1 MRNNLLVT
9 ILFLASSSII
19 LSQDL
24 RIKNLQIES
33 KNNGTV
39 IQLDSNRKVNLENVT
54 AWYSSE
60 WFYMTIY
67 DANADSLSLT
77 NYKNDSL
84 KNIEVSNS
92 DESTQIAVQ
101 LFSDIESFEINTPNR
116 KTLQFFLRNS
126 QLVAK
131 NSISV
136 EDGIDIVQA
145 EEKTSKEK
153 PESKLFNDL
162 FFYLLR
168 LQNIFFVNLESKIFL
183 TAFDAVIA
191 SPNVIK
197 SLLGKLFFL
206 RKVKKSLWLSILKSS
221 EQPPNA

>member
-39 IQLDSNRKVNLENVT
+39 IQLDSNKKVDLENVT

-67 DANADSLSLT
+67 DANADSLSLA

-92 DESTQIAVQ
+92 EESTQIAVQ
-101 LFSDIESFEINTPNR
+101 LFSEIESFEINTPKR

-126 QLVAK
+126 QSVAK
-131 NSISV
+131 NSIST
-136 EDGIDIVQA
+136 ESEIDIV
-145 EEKTSKEK
+145 EKEDNLPEDKDIIYEKEQ
-153 PESKLFNDL
+153 PRNANNKL
-162 FFYLLR
+162 
-168 LQNIFFVNLESKIFL
+168 I
-183 TAFDAVIA
+183 VIA
-191 SPNVIK
+191 GLVI
-197 SLLGKLFFL
+197 SAIDITNSTSFSVGVLISIIANFL
-206 RKVKKSLWLSILKSS
+206 
-221 EQPPNA
+221 

>member
-19 LSQDL
+19 LYQDL

-67 DANADSLSLT
+67 DANADSLSLA

-101 LFSDIESFEINTPNR
+101 LFSEIESFEINTPNR

-136 EDGIDIVQA
+136 EDKIDIVQT
-145 EEKTSKEK
+145 EEKTPKEK
-153 PESKLFNDL
+153 DIIYEKEQPRNANNKL
-162 FFYLLR
+162 
-168 LQNIFFVNLESKIFL
+168 I
-183 TAFDAVIA
+183 VIA
-191 SPNVIK
+191 GLIVSAIDVTNSTSFSAGALIAIIA
-197 SLLGKLFFL
+197 SFL
-206 RKVKKSLWLSILKSS
+206 
-221 EQPPNA
+221 

>member
-67 DANADSLSLT
+67 DANADSLSLA

-101 LFSDIESFEINTPNR
+101 LFSEIESFEINTPNR

-136 EDGIDIVQA
+136 EDEIDIVQI
-145 EEKTSKEK
+145 EEKTPKEK
-153 PESKLFNDL
+153 DIIYEKEQPRNANNKL
-162 FFYLLR
+162 
-168 LQNIFFVNLESKIFL
+168 I
-183 TAFDAVIA
+183 VIA
-191 SPNVIK
+191 GLIVSAIDITNSTSFSAGALIAIIAN
-197 SLLGKLFFL
+197 FL
-206 RKVKKSLWLSILKSS
+206 
-221 EQPPNA
+221 

>member
-9 ILFLASSSII
+9 ILFFASSSII

-39 IQLDSNRKVNLENVT
+39 IQLDSNKKVNLENVT

-67 DANADSLSLT
+67 DANADSLSLA

-101 LFSDIESFEINTPNR
+101 LFSEIESFEINTPNR

-136 EDGIDIVQA
+136 EDEIDIVQT
-145 EEKTSKEK
+145 EEKTPKEK
-153 PESKLFNDL
+153 DIIYEKEQPRNANNKL
-162 FFYLLR
+162 
-168 LQNIFFVNLESKIFL
+168 I
-183 TAFDAVIA
+183 VIA
-191 SPNVIK
+191 GLIVSAIDITNSTSFSAGALIAIIAN
-197 SLLGKLFFL
+197 FL
-206 RKVKKSLWLSILKSS
+206 
-221 EQPPNA
+221 

>member
-33 KNNGTV
+33 KKNGTV

-67 DANADSLSLT
+67 DANADSLSLA

-92 DESTQIAVQ
+92 DESAQIAVQ
-101 LFSDIESFEINTPNR
+101 LFSEIESFEINTPNR

-136 EDGIDIVQA
+136 EDKIDIVQT
-145 EEKTSKEK
+145 EERTPKEK
-153 PESKLFNDL
+153 DIIYEKEQPRNANNKL
-162 FFYLLR
+162 
-168 LQNIFFVNLESKIFL
+168 I
-183 TAFDAVIA
+183 VIA
-191 SPNVIK
+191 GLIVSAIDVTNSTSFSAGALIAIIAN
-197 SLLGKLFFL
+197 FL
-206 RKVKKSLWLSILKSS
+206 
-221 EQPPNA
+221 